1 MESEKKLLT
10 LPMVALRGLTVFPD
24 MTVNFDAGREKSI
37 RALDIAMRTGRRVFL
52 ITQRDV
58 VTDDPKREDLYTTGT
73 IAKVEQILKTQGE
86 GVRVLVEGIDRG
98 RLISITDNEVTHT
111 ATVEVLPKSERT
123 ATTPKEEA
131 LLRQCVEVFNE
142 YLTTITRPMPNL
154 LINIY
159 ASSDVGYV
167 ADYIAQNI
175 SMKFTHKQEVLEELD
190 PQRRIKKVIRILR
203 YEIDV
208 FKIEKNLAAKVQLEM
223 NKNQRDYMLREQLKI
238 IRNELGEES
247 GQTDEISDYRR
258 RIIELSLPEETE
270 KKLLTEVNRLS
281 AQPFG
286 STEGAVIRTYLDT
299 CLELPWNKYTKE
311 KVNVEAARKLLDK
324 DHFGL
329 QKVKERILEF
339 LAVKALAP
347 DIKGQIICLV
357 GPPGVGKTSVAI
369 SIAHALNRKL
379 ARLSLGGVR
388 DEADIRGHRK
398 TYVGAMPGRI
408 MTAIKQGGSKNPLL
422 LLDEI
427 DKLSHDFHGDPA
439 AALLEVLDTEQ
450 NHAFRDHYL
459 EVPFDLSDVMFI
471 TTANTTSTIPRALL
485 DRMEVIEL
493 SSYTDEEKLMI
504 AKQHLLPKQ
513 MKRHGLS
520 RSTLRVSDNALR
532 ELIAGYTRESGV
544 RNLER
549 EIAGVCRK
557 AAMFIISGEKD
568 KNSVTPTNLAEYA
581 GVRKYV
587 PEQSIKNDEVGVVTG
602 LAWTSMGGEILQV
615 EVNAVE
621 GTGKLELT
629 GNLGDVMKESV
640 HAAITYIRSRAKA
653 FGIPSDF
660 YKTTDIHVHFP
671 EAAVPKDGPSAGITV
686 ATAIVSALTNA
697 PARAGIAMTGEITL
711 RGRVLPIGG
720 LKEKTM
726 AALRAGI
733 KTVIIPSENE
743 KDLSEIDQT
752 VRNALHFVTVSD
764 ADAVMDIAIDF
775 SRRPGPEDESKD
787 EPGEK
792 ELPPPIL
799 NRSET
804 PFNADSV
811 LRQ

>member
-1 MESEKKLLT
+1 M
-10 LPMVALRGLTVFPD
+10 
-24 MTVNFDAGREKSI
+24 
-37 RALDIAMRTGRRVFL
+37 FL

-408 MTAIKQGGSKNPLL
+408 MTAIKQGGSKNPAP
-422 LLDEI
+422 LLDDI
-427 DKLSHDFHGDPA
+427 GQAQPRLPRGPGRGA
-439 AALLEVLDTEQ
+439 ARGVDGAD
-450 NHAFRDHYL
+450 HAFRDHYL
-459 EVPFDLSDVMFI
+459 EVPS
-471 TTANTTSTIPRALL
+471 
-485 DRMEVIEL
+485 
-493 SSYTDEEKLMI
+493 
-504 AKQHLLPKQ
+504 
-513 MKRHGLS
+513 
-520 RSTLRVSDNALR
+520 
-532 ELIAGYTRESGV
+532 
-544 RNLER
+544 
-549 EIAGVCRK
+549 
-557 AAMFIISGEKD
+557 IS
-568 KNSVTPTNLAEYA
+568 
-581 GVRKYV
+581 
-587 PEQSIKNDEVGVVTG
+587 
-602 LAWTSMGGEILQV
+602 
-615 EVNAVE
+615 
-621 GTGKLELT
+621 
-629 GNLGDVMKESV
+629 
-640 HAAITYIRSRAKA
+640 
-653 FGIPSDF
+653 
-660 YKTTDIHVHFP
+660 
-671 EAAVPKDGPSAGITV
+671 
-686 ATAIVSALTNA
+686 
-697 PARAGIAMTGEITL
+697 
-711 RGRVLPIGG
+711 
-720 LKEKTM
+720 
-726 AALRAGI
+726 
-733 KTVIIPSENE
+733 
-743 KDLSEIDQT
+743 
-752 VRNALHFVTVSD
+752 
-764 ADAVMDIAIDF
+764 
-775 SRRPGPEDESKD
+775 
-787 EPGEK
+787 
-792 ELPPPIL
+792 
-799 NRSET
+799 
-804 PFNADSV
+804 
-811 LRQ
+811 